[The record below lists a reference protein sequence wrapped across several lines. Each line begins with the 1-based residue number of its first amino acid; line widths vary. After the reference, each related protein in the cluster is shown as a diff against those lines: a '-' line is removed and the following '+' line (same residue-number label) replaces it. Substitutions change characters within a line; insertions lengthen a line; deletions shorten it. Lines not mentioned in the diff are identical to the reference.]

1 MDERGSDSKNTR
13 LLSETLF
20 LEFAGRKIYTSQ
32 FGNLRKERASVQA
45 SSIIVDYYIAKY
57 VFQVCIPLILVK
69 LPCALNLGPFLAP
82 FAKSNANANT
92 ILLNAGQE
100 LHMKIPNPAA
110 TTANKPPAVS
120 TRSAPA
126 APEEV
131 LLAAAPVAVLLLE
144 PLAKPLAA
152 LDSTAVELATLLP
165 LLVLLATMSVVVP
178 YACAASHCC
187 VFSCWTP
194 NKPGSLG
201 QLL

>member
-1 MDERGSDSKNTR
+1 MPSS
-13 LLSETLF
+13 LLP
-20 LEFAGRKIYTSQ
+20 Q
-32 FGNLRKERASVQA
+32 
-45 SSIIVDYYIAKY
+45 
-57 VFQVCIPLILVK
+57 ILVK
-69 LPCALNLGPFLAP
+69 LALCFEPGVPFLAP
-82 FAKSNANANT
+82 FAKSNANAKT

-120 TRSAPA
+120 TRSALA
-126 APEEV
+126 APV
-131 LLAAAPVAVLLLE
+131 DVPLAAVPVAVLL
-144 PLAKPLAA
+144 PPAKPLAA

-178 YACAASHCC
+178 YACAASQFC

>member
-1 MDERGSDSKNTR
+1 MKGDRTVKIRVFCPKPYFWSLR
-13 LLSETLF
+13 
-20 LEFAGRKIYTSQ
+20 AGRFTHLK

-131 LLAAAPVAVLLLE
+131 LLAAAPVAVLLPE

-178 YACAASHCC
+178 YACAASQFC